1 MKRLALLA
9 ITTGLLAMQ
18 SLQAAEVV
26 AEREENAVGTGF
38 GGLTGLMVGAAAGGP
53 VGALVGVAVGGWSGA
68 KVQRASG
75 HYMNRLDQ
83 PTSRYDPTRTAL
95 SGAQIVGNVADGADN
110 CVGLAIQLLE
120 EASGAVACSV
130 KILAGG

>member
-68 KVQRASG
+68 QLQRASG
-75 HYMNRLDQ
+75 QSGTAYRMRDEAGEERWVRSPQRRFERGQQVELRQGRLY
-83 PTSRYDPTRTAL
+83 PH
-95 SGAQIVGNVADGADN
+95 
-110 CVGLAIQLLE
+110 
-120 EASGAVACSV
+120 
-130 KILAGG
+130 